1 MNRLLMVALLATFL
15 FTGCIDIVE
24 ELYLNADGSGTYTI
38 TTDMSAF
45 MSQEMKDLMNA
56 GEENGEE
63 QGQEEEPPIEIDS
76 VLMLKDLNPEAFA
89 ALERPEVFK
98 TASMHLIM
106 SDSQEKMI
114 ITYQLDFENIDDI
127 NYFRQHLAAFS
138 EDEEMGMASGG
149 GMLPSVDANLFGMKG
164 KKTLIRYAAENS
176 GQEELSEEDLSMME
190 MMFSDGTYKT
200 IYHFPGKV
208 KSTTIP
214 DAKIEGNTLSL
225 EVPVLDVMKGEAK
238 LDGSIKFKRH

>member
-1 MNRLLMVALLATFL
+1 MVALLATFL

-45 MSQEMKDLMNA
+45 MSQEMKDLMDA
-56 GEENGEE
+56 GEEEGNGEE
-63 QGQEEEPPIEIDS
+63 QEEEPPIEIDS
-76 VLMLKDLNPEAFA
+76 VLMLKDMNPDAFA

-98 TASMHLIM
+98 KASMHLIM
-106 SDSQEKMI
+106 SDSKEKMI
-114 ITYQLDFENIDDI
+114 LSYQLDFDNIDDI
-127 NYFRQHLAAFS
+127 NYFRQNLSAFS
-138 EDEEMGMASGG
+138 DDGEMGAASG
-149 GMLPSVDANLFGMKG
+149 GMLPSVDATLFSMKG
-164 KKTLIRYAAENS
+164 KKTLIRHAAENS

-214 DAKIEGNTLSL
+214 DAQIEGNTLTV
-225 EVPVLDVMKGEAK
+225 ETPVLDVMKGEAK
-238 LDGSIKFKRH
+238 LDGSVKFKRH

>member
-1 MNRLLMVALLATFL
+1 MVALLATFL

-45 MSQEMKDLMNA
+45 MSQEMKDLLDT

-63 QGQEEEPPIEIDS
+63 QEQEEEIPIEVDS
-76 VLMLKDLNPEAFA
+76 VLMLKDLNPKAFA

-106 SDSQEKMI
+106 SDSQEKMLI
-114 ITYQLDFENIDDI
+114 SYQLDFDNIDDI
-127 NYFRQHLAAFS
+127 NYFRQHLSAFA
-138 EDEEMGMASGG
+138 EGEEMDMASGG
-149 GMLPSVDANLFGMKG
+149 MFPGIDTRLFSMKG

-200 IYHFPGKV
+200 VYHFPGKV

-214 DAKIEGNTLSL
+214 NAKIEGNTLSL
-225 EVPVLDVMKGEAK
+225 AVPVLDVMKGEAK
-238 LDGSIKFKRH
+238 LDGSVKFKRH